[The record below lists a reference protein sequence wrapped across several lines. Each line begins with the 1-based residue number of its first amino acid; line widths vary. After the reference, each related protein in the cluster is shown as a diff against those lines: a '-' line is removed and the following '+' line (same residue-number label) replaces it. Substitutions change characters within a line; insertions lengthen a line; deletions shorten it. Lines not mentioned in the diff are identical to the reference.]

1 MTIFRPFHNGTFQ
14 KMFCLQK
21 SIVKLKAKDKKSFA
35 MLFKIFSA
43 ISYTFS
49 PSFCQRAGANSPS
62 KNFDNDLNFVSFV
75 YDFSIFAHFV
85 EKNLIN
91 SNGKLSNCLKP
102 MQSQT

>member
-14 KMFCLQK
+14 KNFCLQK
-21 SIVKLKAKDKKSFA
+21 SIVKLKAKTKKVCFA

-43 ISYTFS
+43 IRYTFLT
-49 PSFCQRAGANSPS
+49 SFCQRAGANSPS

-75 YDFSIFAHFV
+75 HDFSIFAHFV

-91 SNGKLSNCLKP
+91 SHGKLSNCLKP
-102 MQSQT
+102 MQS